1 MKQVI
6 LAILIVIAAQPVQAS
21 LCSMDMTMSDMNMA
35 MDHVMQQAPELPC
48 HDADCCDHDDS
59 DTSHS
64 CDSPVHC
71 GAAPAGA
78 AVLDAGFD
86 AGTVLIAGRLPSFKN
101 GPLTPSFNS
110 PPYRPPIS

>member
-6 LAILIVIAAQPVQAS
+6 LAIFIVIAAQPVQAS
-21 LCSMDMTMSDMNMA
+21 LCSMDMAMGDMDMGV
-35 MDHVMQQAPELPC
+35 DHVMQHEQDAPRP
-48 HDADCCDHDDS
+48 DADCCDHDGTNTS
-59 DTSHS
+59 DP
-64 CDSPVHC
+64 CGSPAHC

-110 PPYRPPIS
+110 PPYRPPIF